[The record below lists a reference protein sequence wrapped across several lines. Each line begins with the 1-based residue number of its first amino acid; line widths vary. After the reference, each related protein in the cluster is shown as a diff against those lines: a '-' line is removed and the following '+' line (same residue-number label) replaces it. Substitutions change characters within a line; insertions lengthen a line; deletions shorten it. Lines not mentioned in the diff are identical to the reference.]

1 MAKRRGR
8 PPKHTE
14 KDIADLIAQC
24 EQYIAETNI
33 PSVAEF
39 AYKAG
44 VWKSYLYDRAEFSD
58 VLKRLSAK
66 REAAIERGLFAG
78 AIPPAAGIFALK
90 QGEIGWSDRTEVT
103 STINATVQQIAKLTP
118 EEKQEG
124 LDVLVR
130 QLYPN
135 GVPSIPAVVGVP
147 YD

>member
-1 MAKRRGR
+1 MAKRGR
-8 PPKHTE
+8 PPKYSE
-14 KDIADLIAQC
+14 RDMKKLIADC

-90 QGEIGWSDRTEVT
+90 QGEIGWCDRTEVS
-103 STINATVQQIAKLTP
+103 STINATVEQVAKLTP
-118 EEKQEG
+118 QEKQEG
-124 LDVLVR
+124 LDALVR
-130 QLYPN
+130 HLYPN
-135 GVPSIPAVVGVP
+135 GIPSIPAISGGP